1 MNHMTSTN
9 HRAQR
14 AGIYLALA
22 AALIMGFA
30 RAASA
35 QQGSPADPGHL
46 TLGEA
51 IRLATQRSAGV
62 QAAAARVE
70 QAKARIEQRRAD
82 LLPNL
87 SGIAQQ
93 AGRSFNTA
101 TLGLDFPTAPGAKP
115 FFDPRGQVIGPVNTV
130 DFRARVAQTLFDFSA
145 LGRVKAARAAE
156 GAAEADAGAAQ
167 DMAAGQAAAAY
178 LRALRSDAQLRARVA
193 DSTLAAELV
202 GVAQDQLKAGV
213 GVGLDV
219 TRAQSQLAL
228 LRAQLI
234 TARNDRDRAALD
246 LRRVLSIPLTAP
258 LVLADSL
265 GSLQL
270 DTPVN
275 EQSAVD
281 AALRQRP
288 DLRAADAQLN
298 AARAQVKAIQ
308 SERLPQVGIVAD
320 EGLIGKTVSHLLPTY
335 TWGLQLSVPF
345 FDGFRRESRVREQ
358 QAAASEVEVRG
369 RDLREQAAV
378 EVRSA
383 ILDLSAAREQVAAA
397 RERLSLA
404 ELEVSQARD
413 RFRAGVSGSADVI
426 TASLNLNGARTLV
439 IDALTAYQQARVSFA
454 RATGSIAQLQ

>member
-1 MNHMTSTN
+1 MDHMTSTN
-9 HRAQR
+9 YRTQR
-14 AGIYLALA
+14 VGIYLAVA
-22 AALIMGFA
+22 AALLMGLA

-35 QQGSPADPGHL
+35 QQGTPGDPGHL

-70 QAKARIEQRRAD
+70 QARARIEQRRAD

-101 TLGLDFPTAPGAKP
+101 TLGLDFPTAPGAAP

-145 LGRVKAARAAE
+145 LGRVRAARAVE
-156 GAAEADAGAAQ
+156 GAAEADATAAQ
-167 DMAAGQAAAAY
+167 DLAAGQAAAAY
-178 LRALRSDAQLRARVA
+178 LRALRSDAQLRARIA

-234 TARNDRDRAALD
+234 AARNDRDRASLD
-246 LRRVLSIPLTAP
+246 LRRVLSIPLTTP
-258 LVLADSL
+258 LALVDSL
-265 GSLQL
+265 GSLQV

-275 EQSAVD
+275 EQAAVD

-288 DLRAADAQLN
+288 DLRAAEAQVN
-298 AARAQVKAIQ
+298 AAREQVKAIR

-335 TWGLQLSVPF
+335 TWGLQLSLPV

-358 QAAASEVEVRG
+358 QAAANEIEVRS
-369 RDLREQAAV
+369 RDLREQASV

-397 RERLSLA
+397 RERLTLA
-404 ELEVSQARD
+404 ELEVSQARE